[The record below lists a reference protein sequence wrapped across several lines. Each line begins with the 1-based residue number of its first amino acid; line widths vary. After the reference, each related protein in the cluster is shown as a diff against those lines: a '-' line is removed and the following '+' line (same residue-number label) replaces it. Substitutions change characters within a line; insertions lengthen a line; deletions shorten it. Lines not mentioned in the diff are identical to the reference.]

1 MTWSLRSFPLD
12 CPISVLFVS
21 DSTLAGHD
29 YRIPLDSRSGGFIA
43 KLRSR
48 SNRTNGPL
56 SGQRLR
62 WAECIN
68 VAHPRKRNR
77 EDLEAAFD
85 DFKKRFHNS
94 PVQAECEAAPSSR
107 KGGGG
112 VPSAR
117 AARPAVCRTLAEC
130 VGATP
135 EPTAFATSGNA
146 ARLQALPVQLA
157 ASMQGCGRVTRS
169 TGRAARP
176 PPK

>member
-1 MTWSLRSFPLD
+1 VHKWVRWLQRMLD
-12 CPISVLFVS
+12 NGVEVVVAEQGVL
-21 DSTLAGHD
+21 
-29 YRIPLDSRSGGFIA
+29 
-43 KLRSR
+43 
-48 SNRTNGPL
+48 
-56 SGQRLR
+56 
-62 WAECIN
+62 
-68 VAHPRKRNR
+68 
-77 EDLEAAFD
+77 
-85 DFKKRFHNS
+85 
-94 PVQAECEAAPSSR
+94 
-107 KGGGG
+107 

-135 EPTAFATSGNA
+135 DPAAFATSGNA